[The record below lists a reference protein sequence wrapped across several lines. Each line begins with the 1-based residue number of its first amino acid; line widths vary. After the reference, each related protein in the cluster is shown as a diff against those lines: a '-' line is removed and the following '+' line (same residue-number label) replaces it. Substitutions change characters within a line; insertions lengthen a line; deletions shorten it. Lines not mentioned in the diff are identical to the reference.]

1 MVILSTEATR
11 AWLAN
16 VAELNIVAIK
26 PQKTW
31 NRTSDTNAV
40 VTDFIVNVFPARLG
54 EEAATVMDNI
64 AIAGKT
70 LNDGWILKL
79 MRCVEDRPCLDR
91 LSTECRPLYRPT
103 SRSTFPTVNKIHRI
117 FTLKNSVTDPVRLTL
132 GD

>member
-1 MVILSTEATR
+1 MVSLSTEATR

-31 NRTSDTNAV
+31 NRTFDTNAV
-40 VTDFIVNVFPARLG
+40 VTDSIVNVFPARLG

-70 LNDGWILKL
+70 LNDGWIGKL
-79 MRCVEDRPCLDR
+79 MRCVED
-91 LSTECRPLYRPT
+91 
-103 SRSTFPTVNKIHRI
+103 
-117 FTLKNSVTDPVRLTL
+117 LKVS
-132 GD
+132 

>member
-1 MVILSTEATR
+1 MVSLSAEATR

-31 NRTSDTNAV
+31 NRTFNTNAV
-40 VTDFIVNVFPARLG
+40 VADSIVNVFPARLG

-70 LNDGWILKL
+70 LNDGWIGKL
-79 MRCVEDRPCLDR
+79 MRCVED
-91 LSTECRPLYRPT
+91 
-103 SRSTFPTVNKIHRI
+103 
-117 FTLKNSVTDPVRLTL
+117 LKVS
-132 GD
+132 